1 MSNMKSISFLIF
13 RIHYAKNFK
22 TWPDLRFA
30 RRVSRSDIDD
40 PRDMEDRELRVC
52 SLPASE
58 ILLRLGVLWSDV
70 RISGRNC
77 KTNQFTVDSVRKE
90 PQLHQQMS
98 YVDKTLQW
106 ILQTIFY
113 TSRQTL
119 RNNIYDFVNDVTN
132 TLFSSSDR
140 VCVHTKSGG
149 QHLNHLNTWLSF
161 LFTIHISHQIDIW

>member
-1 MSNMKSISFLIF
+1 MSHMKSISFLIF
-13 RIHYAKNFK
+13 RIHFAKNFK

-40 PRDMEDRELRVC
+40 PRDMEDSELRVC

-77 KTNQFTVDSVRKE
+77 KKNQFTVDSDQKE
-90 PQLHQQMS
+90 LQLHQQMS
-98 YVDKTLQW
+98 RVDKTLQW

-132 TLFSSSDR
+132 TLLSSSDR

-149 QHLNHLNTWLSF
+149 STFKPLKCLIKFSF
-161 LFTIHISHQIDIW
+161 YKFIFHIK